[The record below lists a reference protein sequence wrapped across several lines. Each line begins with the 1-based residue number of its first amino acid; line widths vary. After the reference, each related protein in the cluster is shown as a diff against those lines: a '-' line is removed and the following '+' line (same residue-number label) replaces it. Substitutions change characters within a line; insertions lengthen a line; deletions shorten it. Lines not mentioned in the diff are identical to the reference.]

1 MLSSFMC
8 KRSTEL
14 SDNLQHL
21 TLQLTVHEIT
31 TTSGALLIGLVW
43 SGKSVQGLHKLM
55 CYNIHKQKFI
65 GSLSGDCANCSFF
78 GVTRNG

>member
-43 SGKSVQGLHKLM
+43 EE
-55 CYNIHKQKFI
+55 C
-65 GSLSGDCANCSFF
+65 
-78 GVTRNG
+78 TRLA